1 MRDNCITIS
10 LDLPEFIVERVQET
24 DHHIEIWVR
33 KARSM
38 ALCPRCGHPTDA
50 FHDER
55 VDDVWHLPFGT
66 KGVRLW
72 VRKRRFWCLHPA
84 CEQTQPFTESFESL
98 DLGQHRTHALEGYI
112 YRLAQRMPYTEV
124 VKELASYHLPISDNT
139 VRRVYQR
146 LAQAEVEAQPSRA
159 TPVIGID
166 EFSLRKQ
173 HTYATIITDPQHR
186 RVVETF
192 EKRDKETVAYHL
204 EQLPHK
210 EAIQAVVIDMSS
222 GFRSAVQAALPGR
235 ALVADK
241 FHVVARIIQALDE
254 VRKRVQR
261 AKPKGEKQALFRL
274 RYRLRRGRE
283 KLKPEERE
291 ALDAFLEQ
299 EPELRTAYWLK
310 ESFRTWY
317 TLQDRAKAERELKAW
332 CDEAL
337 ASDLPEMVEV
347 VGTLRNWWNEI
358 LNYFT
363 WRYTNGFTEGKNNRI
378 KVLKRRAYGYRD
390 FEHFRLRILT
400 LAA

>member
-1 MRDNCITIS
+1 MQDNCITIS
-10 LDLPEFIVERVQET
+10 LGLPEFIVQRVQET
-24 DHHIEIWVR
+24 EHHVEIWVR
-33 KARSM
+33 KATLM
-38 ALCPRCGHPTDA
+38 TLCPQCCHPTDA

-55 VDDVWHLPFGT
+55 VDDVWHLPLGT

-72 VRKRRFWCLHPA
+72 VTKRRFWCLHPT
-84 CEQTQPFTESFESL
+84 CEQTQPFTETFESL
-98 DLGQHRTHALEGYI
+98 DLGQHRTHALERHI
-112 YRLAQRMPYTEV
+112 YRLAQRMTYTDV
-124 VKELASYHLPISDNT
+124 VKELAAYHIPISDNT
-139 VRRVYQR
+139 VRRICER
-146 LAQAEVEAQPSRA
+146 LAQAEVAVQPSPA

-166 EFSLRKQ
+166 EFSIRKR
-173 HTYATIITDPQHR
+173 HSYATIITDPKHR
-186 RVVETF
+186 RVIETF
-192 EKRDKETVAYHL
+192 EKRDKETVGRHL
-204 EQLPHK
+204 AQLPHK
-210 EAIQAVVIDMSS
+210 EAIEAVVIDMNGS
-222 GFRSAVQAALPGR
+222 FRSAVQEALPGR

-241 FHVVARIIQALDE
+241 FHVVARVIRALDE

-261 AKPKGEKQALFRL
+261 AKPKGEKGTVFRL

-283 KLKPEERE
+283 KLKPEERQ

-299 EPELRTAYWLK
+299 EPELHTAYHLK
-310 ESFRTWY
+310 ESFRDWY
-317 TLQDRAKAERELKAW
+317 TLEDRAEAERELEAW

-337 ASDLPEMVEV
+337 ASGLPEMVEV
-347 VGTLRNWWNEI
+347 VETLRNWWEEI